1 MSHYI
6 IITPSLL
13 SSAVLAIV
21 PLIRP
26 FIWQSALL
34 PVSFHPPFL
43 LPSLSPSFPPTLPC
57 FLPLSLVSSHL
68 ALFPPSLPPPSR
80 PPFPHCQLCR
90 PSMLPYLSLIRCT
103 CATNQQPSLITFSV
117 SCTPSLHSPGIPE
130 ARGNRNS
137 YINLVLHAGTA
148 LAVCLHFFHS
158 PLFSPL
164 LYSRLLSS
172 PLLSS
177 PLLSSPLFS
186 TPLLSSPPLS
196 SPLLFSP
203 PLSSPLLSSPLLSSP
218 LLSSP
223 PLSSPPLPSPRLS
236 SPHLAALQVLPSQL
250 LPFLDAPVPFVVG
263 LQAPMVCVR
272 ERASSLVIV
281 NLAKNK
287 VCLPCDLP
295 LLPEQQDLA
304 ACLLPHH
311 AVMAGDADAATR
323 LVFRTTPEQARAA
336 EHFQSSL
343 LAYFHS
349 FCASIRSYTVTAIG
363 ITGEREPA
371 VAFPAPIATASLPTC
386 RASLPLHSQPTLNP
400 LTTPVYPL

>member
-1 MSHYI
+1 MCRSGSVSLMPHGPDAVAN
-6 IITPSLL
+6 TGPLRPLL

-57 FLPLSLVSSHL
+57 FLPLSL
-68 ALFPPSLPPPSR
+68 
-80 PPFPHCQLCR
+80 
-90 PSMLPYLSLIRCT
+90 
-103 CATNQQPSLITFSV
+103 
-117 SCTPSLHSPGIPE
+117 
-130 ARGNRNS
+130 
-137 YINLVLHAGTA
+137 
-148 LAVCLHFFHS
+148 
-158 PLFSPL
+158 
-164 LYSRLLSS
+164 
-172 PLLSS
+172 
-177 PLLSSPLFS
+177 
-186 TPLLSSPPLS
+186 
-196 SPLLFSP
+196 
-203 PLSSPLLSSPLLSSP
+203 
-218 LLSSP
+218 
-223 PLSSPPLPSPRLS
+223 
-236 SPHLAALQVLPSQL
+236 VLPSQL

-363 ITGEREPA
+363 ITGER
-371 VAFPAPIATASLPTC
+371 
-386 RASLPLHSQPTLNP
+386 PTLNP